1 MAQCAQL
8 QPQDDLPFFLS
19 FTSFAIIAATIIRSP
34 SEIRTVDI
42 LLAIQ
47 LSIKSDSFQELVYFT
62 LTLVVSLVASL

>member
-8 QPQDDLPFFLS
+8 HPQDDLPFFLS

-34 SEIRTVDI
+34 SEIRIVDI

>member
-8 QPQDDLPFFLS
+8 QPQDDLPFSLS

-62 LTLVVSLVASL
+62 LTLVVSFVASL